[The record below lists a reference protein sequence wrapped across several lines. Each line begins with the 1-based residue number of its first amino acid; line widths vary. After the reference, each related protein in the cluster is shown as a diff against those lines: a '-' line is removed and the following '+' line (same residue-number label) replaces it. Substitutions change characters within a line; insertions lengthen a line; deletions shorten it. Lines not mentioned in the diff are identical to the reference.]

1 MPRLELPGSHVHTS
15 FLAAMAEFQAE
26 GRGGAD
32 DHSMVGGEIRGFSEI
47 WDTREGFAKY
57 VSHLSAQAE
66 PTAEQ
71 RATTVPATTYWWVE
85 GHEYLGRIAV
95 RHELNDALRG
105 IGGHIGYDVRP
116 TARRRGHATAMLHE
130 ALTVCSALGISEAL
144 VTCAAENAASRKV
157 IEHNGG
163 VLDPKNAREDLHR
176 FWIDVEANKAPDI
189 SAYHA
194 ALPLGRRFEP
204 GTDIRDWGIFPYD
217 LEAAPPVHVL
227 EPPSLPETAR
237 MGESGPEECFICKK
251 QDVDAVWTDENWR
264 ISAPEQP
271 RGTPIVVFLEPRGH
285 WDMADL
291 PAERSAELGP
301 LFQRIEK
308 AILGL
313 GGIARVHIHRWG
325 DGAAHLHWW
334 FMARPAGMPQFRGFF
349 LSLWDVVLPPV
360 EESIWQ
366 GNLSAIAASMA
377 EGGGTAHC

>member
-1 MPRLELPGSHVHTS
+1 M
-15 FLAAMAEFQAE
+15 
-26 GRGGAD
+26 
-32 DHSMVGGEIRGFSEI
+32 
-47 WDTREGFAKY
+47 
-57 VSHLSAQAE
+57 
-66 PTAEQ
+66 
-71 RATTVPATTYWWVE
+71 
-85 GHEYLGRIAV
+85 
-95 RHELNDALRG
+95 
-105 IGGHIGYDVRP
+105 
-116 TARRRGHATAMLHE
+116 
-130 ALTVCSALGISEAL
+130 
-144 VTCAAENAASRKV
+144 

-163 VLDPKNAREDLHR
+163 VLDPTNARADLHR
-176 FWIDVEANKAPDI
+176 FRIDVEANKTPDI

-194 ALPLGRRFEP
+194 TLPLGRRFEP

-217 LEAAPPVHVL
+217 LETAPPVHVL

-237 MGESGPEECFICKK
+237 MGESGPDGCFICKK
-251 QDVDAVWTDENWR
+251 QDADAVWTDEHWR

-308 AILGL
+308 AVLGL

-325 DGAAHLHWW
+325 DGATHLHWW

-360 EESIWQ
+360 EKSLWQ
-366 GNLSAIAASMA
+366 RNLSAIAASMA